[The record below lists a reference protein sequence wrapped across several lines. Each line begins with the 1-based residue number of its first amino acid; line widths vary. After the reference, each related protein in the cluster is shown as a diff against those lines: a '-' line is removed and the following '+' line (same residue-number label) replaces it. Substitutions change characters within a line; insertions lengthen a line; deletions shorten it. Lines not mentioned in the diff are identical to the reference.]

1 MPRTRLRP
9 DEDIRFEETTPRQ
22 QTGQRWSGWTWFW
35 AAFSVVLLV
44 GVSILYLAS
53 RPEEEVAPVT
63 VAPEP
68 DDDAPPAD
76 EAPPADDPVAVPASQ
91 TSGVLLGTYVVDS
104 FGFHAMEEAYADAT
118 EVGERDAGNISK
130 VIAAID
136 AVEWPDDLTDP
147 VATLRTDL
155 TGLVAALEA
164 GDLEASREGFA
175 AVHSSQHDFSNA
187 VYGWL
192 PTAPGDGAAS
202 AVLLGTYVVDSF
214 GFHAMEEAY
223 ADATEVG
230 ERDAGNISKV
240 IAAIDAVEWPDDL
253 TDPVATLRTDLTGL
267 VAALEAGDLEASRE
281 GFAAVH
287 SSQHDFSNAVYS
299 WLPSTPVVADEPG
312 VSAAAVI
319 EIEMVEFGYVPE
331 TIEIEAGVPTI
342 LRFTNSGKLQHE
354 AMVGDAHMQEE
365 FAAAGGDGGHDPT
378 DGHHGDL
385 MAIVLNPGE
394 TGDLEVVIDE
404 PGIWYMACHLTGHY
418 EQGQVATINVTS

>member
-91 TSGVLLGTYVVDS
+91 TSG
-104 FGFHAMEEAYADAT
+104 
-118 EVGERDAGNISK
+118 
-130 VIAAID
+130 
-136 AVEWPDDLTDP
+136 
-147 VATLRTDL
+147 
-155 TGLVAALEA
+155 
-164 GDLEASREGFA
+164 
-175 AVHSSQHDFSNA
+175 
-187 VYGWL
+187 
-192 PTAPGDGAAS
+192 
-202 AVLLGTYVVDSF
+202 VLLGTYVVDSF